1 MNNPKKSIAVREND
15 KSQRCLPA
23 HEVWGIVLCG
33 RRNSEKDFLVG
44 SELICAVYAIQFA
57 DEVFIVLIGLGTLIN
72 VLSIIAGSAF
82 GVLAGSR
89 LSIKTRELITDILG
103 LITILAAA
111 GAVIPMFSAQYSQSL
126 PKGWT
131 LLSILGSLLIGGIIG
146 SALKLEI
153 RLESLG
159 ENLRKK
165 FGAKQEGTFV
175 EGFVSSSLLFV
186 IGPLA
191 ILGSISDGMGTGID
205 QLSLKAILDFFAAI
219 AFAASLGWGVAVSA
233 IPVGIYQG
241 IWTLIGLL
249 LGSVLAQYQIDAMTI
264 VGGLM
269 LLSIGLRLLRIK
281 EVAVGNLLP
290 ALAVAPVFVYLLNS
304 FVA

>member
-1 MNNPKKSIAVREND
+1 M
-15 KSQRCLPA
+15 
-23 HEVWGIVLCG
+23 
-33 RRNSEKDFLVG
+33 
-44 SELICAVYAIQFA
+44 
-57 DEVFIVLIGLGTLIN
+57 LIGLGTLIN
-72 VLSIIAGSAF
+72 VIAITGGATV

-89 LSIKTRELITDILG
+89 LNTKTRELITDVLG

-111 GAVIPMFSAQYSQSL
+111 SAVIPMFTKEYAQSL

-131 LLSILGSLLIGGIIG
+131 LLSILGSLLIGGITG
-146 SALKLEI
+146 SLLKLEI
-153 RLESLG
+153 RLENLG
-159 ENLRKK
+159 ESLRKK
-165 FGAKQEGTFV
+165 FGANREGTFV

-205 QLSLKAILDFFAAI
+205 QLSLKSILDFFAAI
-219 AFAASLGWGVAVSA
+219 AFAASLGWGVAASA
-233 IPVGIYQG
+233 IPVGVYQG
-241 IWTLIGLL
+241 IWTVIGFA

-290 ALAVAPVFVYLLNS
+290 ALAVAPVFVYVLNI
-304 FVA
+304 FIL